1 MRMGEFLTLL
11 FFYNFTF
18 VRILVVEDEK
28 KVASFIKKGLEE
40 EYYSVDTAFDGKEGF
55 RLALNEEY
63 DLIILDVMLPY
74 KDGFTLLKELRSN
87 NIQTPVL
94 FLTAKNSLTDKIE
107 GLDIGADDYLTKPFS
122 FEELVARVRALLR
135 RISVSKTTD
144 LKAGDLILDTQ
155 SHKVIRNSNEITLTP
170 KEYAILEYL
179 IRNKNKIISRTIL
192 TEHVYDYHFDT
203 DTNVIDVYINKLRNK
218 IDKGFEK
225 QLLNTVRGIG
235 YMIKDE

>member
-1 MRMGEFLTLL
+1 M
-11 FFYNFTF
+11 
-18 VRILVVEDEK
+18 RILVVEDEK

-74 KDGFTLLKELRSN
+74 KDGFTVLKELRSN

-107 GLDIGADDYLTKPFS
+107 GLNIGADDYLTKPFS
-122 FEELVARVRALLR
+122 FEELVARARALLR

-144 LKAGDLILDTQ
+144 LKAGDLTLDTQ
-155 SHKVIRNSNEITLTP
+155 SHKVIREGNEITLTP